1 LDLKGDSHKIRSI
14 TLSSLLLSAFLLINL
29 STSTMSLSVLSS
41 PTELTLPTE
50 WDHDTEMLNDEEL
63 SATSNEEAS
72 KVLEQWQ
79 ADQEDQ
85 DLELMEVDEQIGS
98 NLLGDDIFGEPCVSP
113 TGPLEELVL
122 MTIDDDDDDDRFF
135 APLLDSDEPA
145 PNSKATSSLPFEERY
160 QATLKK
166 LEESMMRS
174 QETRKSLSMK
184 TTKTETYE
192 RVKSV
197 SGVLTSIETSSRQLN
212 TYLKTIQRL

>member
-1 LDLKGDSHKIRSI
+1 
-14 TLSSLLLSAFLLINL
+14 
-29 STSTMSLSVLSS
+29 
-41 PTELTLPTE
+41 
-50 WDHDTEMLNDEEL
+50 MLNDEEL

-122 MTIDDDDDDDRFF
+122 MTVDDDDDRFF
-135 APLLDSDEPA
+135 APLLDSEESA
-145 PNSKATSSLPFEERY
+145 ANSKVTSSLPFEERY

-184 TTKTETYE
+184 TAKTEAYE

-197 SGVLTSIETSSRQLN
+197 SGVLTSIETSSHQLQ

>member
-1 LDLKGDSHKIRSI
+1 
-14 TLSSLLLSAFLLINL
+14 
-29 STSTMSLSVLSS
+29 MSLSALSS

-98 NLLGDDIFGEPCVSP
+98 NLLGDDIFGSEPCISP

-135 APLLDSDEPA
+135 APLLESDDEPA
-145 PNSKATSSLPFEERY
+145 PNLSSLPFEERY